1 MKKGIKGMVAVLL
14 TAAELAEK
22 VTSNSFVIGSYK
34 YKKTVFKLA
43 KLDQNKKAAKRQLF
57 FVIRFSIN
65 QAYSLLQWLNIDLL
79 SVPVQNF
86 ESFGSMPVLL
96 LMI

>member
-57 FVIRFSIN
+57 
-65 QAYSLLQWLNIDLL
+65 
-79 SVPVQNF
+79 
-86 ESFGSMPVLL
+86 
-96 LMI
+96 